1 MKDTEYLME
10 NAEEAYRLD
19 VKTDIKVVKRQALW
33 AGIKPGMRVIDICCG
48 SGKTTSVL
56 HKLIQPYGSVVGLDG
71 SEQRIKF
78 AKKHYD
84 DKGIEFIHRDIRM
97 PLDDLGMFDLV
108 WARFVLEYHLSNGFE
123 IVQNL
128 SRIVKPGGILCL
140 IDLDY
145 NCLSHFGLSQ
155 RLEKTLFAVIKEL
168 EETANF
174 DPYAG
179 RKLYYFLYNIGFQ
192 DIDIDL
198 AAHHLIFGK
207 LKDVDAFNWMK
218 KIEVISSKIQF
229 QLEEYSKYE
238 EFLEDFKRFFTDP
251 ERFTYTP
258 VICCRGRK
266 PPL

>member
-1 MKDTEYLME
+1 MKDIEYLME
-10 NAEEAYRLD
+10 NTEEAYRLD
-19 VKTDIKVVKRQALW
+19 IKTDVKVVKRQALW

-48 SGKTTSVL
+48 SGKTASVL
-56 HKLIQPYGSVVGLDG
+56 YNLVQPYGSVVGLDG

-78 AKKHYD
+78 AKKHYG
-84 DKGIEFIHRDIRM
+84 DKGIEFICEDIKR
-97 PLDDLGMFDLV
+97 PLDDLGMFDFIWV
-108 WARFVLEYHLSNGFE
+108 RFVLEYHLSNSFE

-155 RLEKTLFAVIKEL
+155 RLEKALIAVIKKV

-179 RKLYYFLYNIGFQ
+179 RKLYSFLYNLGFQ

-198 AAHHLIFGK
+198 AAHHLIFGE

-218 KIEVISSKIQF
+218 KIEVIFSKIQF
-229 QLEEYSKYE
+229 QLEEYDKYE
-238 EFLEDFKRFFTDP
+238 EFIEDFKRFFTDP
-251 ERFTYTP
+251 ARFTYTP

>member
-1 MKDTEYLME
+1 LVEPL
-10 NAEEAYRLD
+10 
-19 VKTDIKVVKRQALW
+19 
-33 AGIKPGMRVIDICCG
+33 
-48 SGKTTSVL
+48 
-56 HKLIQPYGSVVGLDG
+56 GSVIGIDG

-78 AKKHYD
+78 AKEHYG
-84 DKGIEFIHRDIRM
+84 DKGIEFICDDIKR
-97 PLDDLGMFDLV
+97 PLDDIGMFDFIWV
-108 WARFVLEYHLSNGFE
+108 RFVLEYHLSNSFE

-155 RLEKTLFAVIKEL
+155 RLEKALIAVIKKV

-179 RKLYYFLYNIGFQ
+179 RKLYSFLYNLGFQ
-192 DIDIDL
+192 DIDVDL
-198 AAHHLIFGK
+198 AAHHLIFGE

-229 QLEEYSKYE
+229 QLEEYNKNE
-238 EFLEDFKRFFTDP
+238 EFIEDFKRFFTDP
-251 ERFTYTP
+251 ARFTYTP

-266 PPL
+266 PT